1 MDKITHFAFSREK
14 FRSINTVSL
23 RRTPEFNMLFR
34 VHVGIAEEDN
44 KILYKYEAK
53 ESVLTGS
60 LAN

>member
-1 MDKITHFAFSREK
+1 MA
-14 FRSINTVSL
+14 L
-23 RRTPEFNMLFR
+23 EFNVLFR

-60 LAN
+60 LANWRLVCTFTI

>member
-1 MDKITHFAFSREK
+1 MA
-14 FRSINTVSL
+14 L
-23 RRTPEFNMLFR
+23 EFNVLFR

-53 ESVLTGS
+53 GRILTGS